1 MWCYTY
7 ALEVCVPFVD
17 AIYQYSFFETLTRRV
32 FHDRV
37 YFLFMLIKWDKLH
50 HNYVHVGVHLSL
62 LLRNNGTKSYTSHC
76 FVTVEQYIYISIRL
90 LCWVSTEQPGRGLC
104 SFALPTLPGRS
115 PISPGLWRL
124 IWIIEHKVSTGSNVE
139 LITGVTW

>member
-1 MWCYTY
+1 MSIRFRKGF
-7 ALEVCVPFVD
+7 PFVFKEVFSYKSSQLKTALCLYIHIPLFKRACGLD
-17 AIYQYSFFETLTRRV
+17 HKITRCFHVMLYLCSGGVCPVCGCHLSIQFFETLTRRV

-76 FVTVEQYIYISIRL
+76 FVIVEQYIYISIRL
-90 LCWVSTEQPGRGLC
+90 LC
-104 SFALPTLPGRS
+104 
-115 PISPGLWRL
+115 
-124 IWIIEHKVSTGSNVE
+124 
-139 LITGVTW
+139 